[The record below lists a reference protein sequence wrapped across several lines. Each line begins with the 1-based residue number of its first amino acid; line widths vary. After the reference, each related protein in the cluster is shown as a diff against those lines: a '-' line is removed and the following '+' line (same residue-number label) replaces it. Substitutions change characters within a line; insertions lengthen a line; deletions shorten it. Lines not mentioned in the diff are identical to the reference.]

1 MKKGFPIVEPEGAQ
15 KEKVNNAIYDKDYGI
30 KAQPAPIAN
39 KAREDLLMAMD
50 DLKKQG
56 AQVIILGC
64 AELPLAIPERD
75 YNGMAVVD
83 PNRILA
89 RALIQAVASDKLKAL

>member
-1 MKKGFPIVEPEGAQ
+1 
-15 KEKVNNAIYDKDYGI
+15 
-30 KAQPAPIAN
+30 
-39 KAREDLLMAMD
+39 MD
-50 DLKKQG
+50 DLKKKG

-75 YNGMAVVD
+75 HNGMILID

-89 RALIQAVASDKLKAL
+89 RALVHSFAPDKLKAL